1 MVNNPRTTC
10 KINTAEKWNFHIVED
25 NKKKEM
31 IAADKSNSLYIT
43 NKIKKQAFTSLQA
56 SILINLSRRKQP
68 TISLECRQ
76 LYISN
81 IYAVHN

>member
-10 KINTAEKWNFHIVED
+10 KINTTEKWNFRIVED

-43 NKIKKQAFTSLQA
+43 NKIKKQAYQFAGLHSDKPVQT
-56 SILINLSRRKQP
+56 
-68 TISLECRQ
+68 
-76 LYISN
+76 
-81 IYAVHN
+81 